1 MDLLDA
7 KLILYIQNHCRK
19 PFLDPIMIFITNFGN
34 AVWFTAGFYL
44 WLSGSDVA
52 AGKYILATLFLSWGL
67 TSLVLKPLIGRTRV
81 YHAVPSLV
89 AIIPE
94 PKDKAF
100 PSAHAAMAFAILF
113 HLPVGFGIAAM
124 AFALI
129 MGYSRMYVGVHY
141 LSDVIGGL
149 LTGLICAGL
158 LRWVEAVML

>member
-1 MDLLDA
+1 
-7 KLILYIQNHCRK
+7 
-19 PFLDPIMIFITNFGN
+19 MIFITNFGN

-44 WLSGSDVA
+44 WLSGSDAA

-81 YHAVPSLV
+81 YHAVPGLV

-100 PSAHAAMAFAILF
+100 PSAHAAMAFAL
-113 HLPVGFGIAAM
+113 L
-124 AFALI
+124 

-141 LSDVIGGL
+141 LSDVLGGL
-149 LTGLICAGL
+149 LTGLICAGI
-158 LRWVEAVML
+158 LRLIEAAII